1 MALSQTTVLKVYR
14 SVMEDVI
21 AGVRELF
28 LDDGVDEQVLIELR
42 HIWENKLLSS
52 KAIDLNPEAPE
63 PQPPVVTPG
72 TTVAHHHHHPTPP
85 PPLVNTATTTV
96 TTTATGA
103 HSTAVTPGSQSGNN
117 HFQGNS
123 NPPQQGTSNPAAAA
137 NPAPTA
143 AIIADAN
150 KTVPVQI
157 TLPPQAGSNDSH
169 PRVLTIQ
176 VPASA
181 LQGNQLHSVLSGP
194 VISATMA
201 LPLHLATSLL
211 QQHVTTALQG
221 QMQVAA
227 ANSVLP
233 AGNNNAVIS
242 ANNVASLQ
250 QQHGKVAV
258 VGGGVMA
265 VGGTKGVVRQLDGA
279 GDTSDEEDDEDE
291 EEDGED
297 DGEDKDERDEEDEEE
312 DGEDNEGGAE
322 EEPLNS
328 EDDVSD
334 EDPTDLFD
342 TDNVVVCQYDKITRS
357 RNKWKFYLK
366 DGIMNLGGKDFVFQ
380 RANGDAEW

>member
-1 MALSQTTVLKVYR
+1 
-14 SVMEDVI
+14 MEDVI
-21 AGVRELF
+21 AGARELL
-28 LDDGVDEQVLIELR
+28 LDDGVDEQVLMELR
-42 HIWENKLLSS
+42 HIWETKLLSS
-52 KAIDLNPEAPE
+52 KAIDMSPEPAD
-63 PQPPVVTPG
+63 PQPPIVTAHA
-72 TTVAHHHHHPTPP
+72 TTAANNPSH
-85 PPLVNTATTTV
+85 PLVVAPSSTGNHLQAVAGNAAMGNSQQQQLTTANTTT
-96 TTTATGA
+96 TTT
-103 HSTAVTPGSQSGNN
+103 
-117 HFQGNS
+117 NS
-123 NPPQQGTSNPAAAA
+123 A
-137 NPAPTA
+137 
-143 AIIADAN
+143 ADAN

-157 TLPPQAGSNDSH
+157 TLPPQAGSSDTH

-181 LQGNQLHSVLSGP
+181 LHGNQLQSVLSGP

-221 QMQVAA
+221 QLQAGLSNAMAGS
-227 ANSVLP
+227 NS
-233 AGNNNAVIS
+233 IS
-242 ANNVASLQ
+242 ATSM
-250 QQHGKVAV
+250 QQHVIGVKGGSSLGAK
-258 VGGGVMA
+258 GGGM
-265 VGGTKGVVRQLDGA
+265 VGAVRQLDGT
-279 GDTSDEEDDEDE
+279 GDTSDDDDDDDDDDDEGEEEGEGKEEREEDDEEEDD
-291 EEDGED
+291 EEDGEG
-297 DGEDKDERDEEDEEE
+297 GE
-312 DGEDNEGGAE
+312 GGEGGAE